1 MKKSVVALLII
12 LAMVVLISPG
22 IIGRLAEKSVDDNL
36 SRAAADRDDIVV
48 TSTGFDRGWFTSAG
62 QHRVE
67 LREGDLHD
75 MLFGAFAMAETDALP
90 VLIIDTRLDHGLIPV
105 SSMARDHGSLLPGLG
120 SAVSTLSIEF
130 ADSSV
135 VDLPGTIFSNV
146 GLTGALRSN
155 FVLEPDGVDAAGVR
169 LAWGPADFVIT
180 TNPANGDI
188 GVRGELGSFAVA
200 SDGEVVIIDTLHIS
214 VDQAATPFGFT
225 IGSAKITLKS
235 FAIISAT
242 DTTTIGPIFMDSD
255 SAIDDGR
262 LSADVMFRME
272 NTPVPNF
279 GPANIEI
286 VARLKNVDAAAL
298 GHLRRSLEAMSAAE
312 IADTAIIDVEGDL
325 QRLLASGL
333 EWHFDQLDVELPLGR
348 VTSRISAI
356 VSESD
361 ARDFTWASALLSL
374 DASADIRLPVDVVNM
389 LTEAYPDMH
398 AIIAMGFLRRKGEY
412 YTIQA
417 TFEKGLLTVNGAPMP
432 FPMPGLQ

>member
-1 MKKSVVALLII
+1 MRKSVVALLII

-36 SRAAADRDDIVV
+36 NWAAADRDDIVV

-75 MLFGAFAMAETDALP
+75 MLFGAFDIAETETLP

-130 ADSSV
+130 ADGSI
-135 VDLPGTIFSNV
+135 VDLPGTIFSNI
-146 GLTGALRSN
+146 GLTGALRSS

-169 LAWGPADFVIT
+169 LDWGPANFVIT
-180 TNPANGDI
+180 SNSTNGDI
-188 GVRGELGSFAVA
+188 GVSGELGSFAVA
-200 SDGEVVIIDTLHIS
+200 SDGETVIVDTLNIS
-214 VDQAATPFGFT
+214 VDQTATPFGFT
-225 IGSAKITLKS
+225 IGSAKIALKS

-262 LSADVMFRME
+262 LSADVAFRME

-286 VARLKNVDAAAL
+286 VARLENVDAAAL
-298 GHLRRSLEAMSAAE
+298 GQLRRSLEAMSTAK
-312 IADTAIIDVEGDL
+312 IADTAMIDIEGDL

-333 EWHFDQLDVELPLGR
+333 EWHFDQLDVELPLGQ

-356 VSESD
+356 VSKSD
-361 ARDFTWASALLSL
+361 AGDFTWASALLSL
-374 DASADIRLPVDVVNM
+374 DASADIRLPVDLVNM

-398 AIIAMGFLRRKGEY
+398 AVIAMGFLQRKGDY

-417 TFEKGLLTVNGAPMP
+417 AFEKGLLTVNGAPMP
-432 FPMPGLQ
+432 FPMPGIQ